1 MTEEENLI
9 KEVNKEIKQDEYKK
23 LWKKYS
29 KLIIIAIFLIITFV
43 ASGTI
48 YKNYKISKFEKQSEL
63 YFDALDHLKNE
74 NYNEAEK
81 ILIKINNLDN
91 GGYSNLSA
99 FNLIDIKS
107 KKNSSIDINKIK
119 LNNNKFLEDFF
130 ILKKFNYLLN
140 NQIDDVS
147 INEIIKISK
156 PKSSWRFTAHELLAS
171 YYIEKNDIDN
181 AIQSLNFIIKD
192 PDSPSLM
199 KERVLIIL
207 KTLNTTNE

>member
-9 KEVNKEIKQDEYKK
+9 KEVNEEIKQDEYKK

-29 KLIIIAIFLIITFV
+29 KLIITAIFLIITFV

-63 YFDALDHLKNE
+63 YFEALDHLKNE

-81 ILIKINNLDN
+81 ALIEINNLDN

-119 LNNNKFLEDFF
+119 LNNNQFLEDFF
-130 ILKKFNYLLN
+130 LLKKFN
-140 NQIDDVS
+140 
-147 INEIIKISK
+147 
-156 PKSSWRFTAHELLAS
+156 
-171 YYIEKNDIDN
+171 
-181 AIQSLNFIIKD
+181 
-192 PDSPSLM
+192 
-199 KERVLIIL
+199 
-207 KTLNTTNE
+207 